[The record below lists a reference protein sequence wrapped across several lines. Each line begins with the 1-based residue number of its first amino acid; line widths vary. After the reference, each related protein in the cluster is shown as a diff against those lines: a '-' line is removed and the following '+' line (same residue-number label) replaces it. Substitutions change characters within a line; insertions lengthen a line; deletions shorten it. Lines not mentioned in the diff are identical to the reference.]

1 MESMLKK
8 RNEQLMQLCLE
19 FENKNKLLEKGL
31 NEIHTQIKDI
41 NKTNATS
48 TTTGGKKLGTKQQ
61 QSQRAGSTEI
71 KCPSL
76 DKLLVEM
83 EQDRSVRSNSKTYA
97 FLSLGAGDDSTANG
111 INLALKGEI
120 DFLQGRNEELRVQ
133 LMELKTESKAT
144 RISLARAEEEAER
157 LSGDVKV
164 LNSNSSAKD
173 IFQAC
178 KLPAGMAPSS
188 QDIIAALNEYLID
201 TLQELDEYKRVSHMS
216 ERDLET
222 LRRKY
227 SVVRHQVSLLY
238 KEYLGESAQWKVEKA
253 KLEESVKRFE
263 FCYFFVL
270 ILHFVT

>member
-1 MESMLKK
+1 METMLKK

-31 NEIHTQIKDI
+31 KEIHAEIEVI
-41 NKTNATS
+41 NKASVGS
-48 TTTGGKKLGTKQQ
+48 TGSKKLGAKQQ
-61 QSQRAGSTEI
+61 QNQKRSSEI

-83 EQDRSVRSNSKTYA
+83 EQDRSVRSNMKTYA
-97 FLSLGAGDDSTANG
+97 FLNLGAGVDGTTANG

-133 LMELKTESKAT
+133 LMELKTEAKAT

-157 LSGDVKV
+157 LSSDVKV

-227 SVVRHQVSLLY
+227 SVARHQVSLLY
-238 KEYLGESAQWKVEKA
+238 KEYLSESAEWKAEKA
-253 KLEESVKRFE
+253 RLEESVKKL
-263 FCYFFVL
+263 VL
-270 ILHFVT
+270 IFIKYV